1 MFCHFLPL
9 AISISM
15 SLSVAK
21 SNHSNDFLDM
31 LLVLKNF
38 SYIVLFAPR
47 NDNMKNIALVLPP

>member
-1 MFCHFLPL
+1 MLCHFLPL

-21 SNHSNDFLDM
+21 SNHFNDFLDM

-38 SYIVLFAPR
+38 SYIALFAPH